1 MSSAVGDAASGT
13 APPLVIKVGG
23 SLAETGRLSDA
34 LRRICAATRAIVVVP
49 GGGQFADKV
58 RDLQRAVGF
67 DDAAAHRLA
76 MLGMHQ
82 MAEVFLALEPRLRQA
97 ASLDAIALTLAAGD
111 VALWVP
117 LPMLERDT
125 TITADWGTTSDSLAA
140 RLAELLGAPLVL
152 LKSVAAAP
160 GASAITLSVD
170 GVVDAGFP
178 GIVARAGLDWRI
190 FGPDDDAAFEALLS
204 AAPVAAHKF

>member
-1 MSSAVGDAASGT
+1 MPEQPSH
-13 APPLVIKVGG
+13 
-23 SLAETGRLSDA
+23 
-34 LRRICAATRAIVVVP
+34 LRRKLQIMRQHSVQLLAAVITIAVFNACVP
-49 GGGQFADKV
+49 SRKYEELQARYKSTQESEGAAVAKSQQAEAVMKEQQAAFD
-58 RDLQRAVGF
+58 DLQKRKVN
-67 DDAAAHRLA
+67 
-76 MLGMHQ
+76 
-82 MAEVFLALEPRLRQA
+82 
-97 ASLDAIALTLAAGD
+97 
-111 VALWVP
+111 
-117 LPMLERDT
+117 LERDT